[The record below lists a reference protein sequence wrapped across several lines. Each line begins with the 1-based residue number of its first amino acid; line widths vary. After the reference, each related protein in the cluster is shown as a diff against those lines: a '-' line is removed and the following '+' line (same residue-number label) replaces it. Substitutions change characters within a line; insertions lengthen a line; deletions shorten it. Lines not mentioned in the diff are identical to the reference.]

1 MRSHRGCLGDS
12 YVAMKEVSIL
22 GESEE
27 HQSNVVNAAEMN
39 RYKIMKLN
47 KYAAGCRSHSLFV
60 VHLKGAALLLCSCVC
75 LCVCVCVCLC
85 ACPRYGIK
93 QKRVVAVDG
102 VAKEL
107 YNFDRHL
114 RVRKKLPLE
123 QLVQVLGVWCYR

>member
-1 MRSHRGCLGDS
+1 MSQRRKNRKTEEGLGFG
-12 YVAMKEVSIL
+12 L
-22 GESEE
+22 GWLGW
-27 HQSNVVNAAEMN
+27 V
-39 RYKIMKLN
+39 
-47 KYAAGCRSHSLFV
+47 GF
-60 VHLKGAALLLCSCVC
+60 ALLVCWVWFGLVC
-75 LCVCVCVCLC
+75 LCVCVCVCVCLC

>member
-1 MRSHRGCLGDS
+1 MLPQI
-12 YVAMKEVSIL
+12 A
-22 GESEE
+22 
-27 HQSNVVNAAEMN
+27 
-39 RYKIMKLN
+39 
-47 KYAAGCRSHSLFV
+47 FV
-60 VHLKGAALLLCSCVC
+60 VCRASQGRCVVVVFLCLLV
-75 LCVCVCVCLC
+75 CVCVCVCLC